1 MKHTN
6 ITIRV
11 PVALVEALDRLAQAE
26 SERTGLRI
34 DRSNLVRR
42 AITEDIERRK
52 VQPKKEG
59 GDGE

>member
-52 VQPKKEG
+52 VQPKQEG
-59 GDGE
+59 GSE

>member
-42 AITEDIERRK
+42 AITKDIERRK
-52 VQPKKEG
+52 VQPKQEG
-59 GDGE
+59 GSE